1 METKRDIRKMM
12 TALRAAMSEKER
24 AEAGRIIAA
33 RLFSSKV
40 YEDAGTVCCYAS
52 FGSEVPTEEII
63 EESLR
68 RGKCAAV
75 PKVTGKQKMKF
86 ALIHSMA
93 DLKAGFHGI
102 PEPESWC
109 REIPKCGSKLLVI
122 VPGVVFDRA
131 GNRIGYGGGYY
142 DSYLKQADCIKVGVA
157 FDFQCVEQIVPEVHD
172 VPVDYI
178 ITEKEMDHMSAGLP
192 RDPVMLLSVVNTKL
206 RDYYSTLDVL
216 CEDMQV
222 DKQELIGK
230 LEMIDYTYDAG
241 SNQFV

>member
-1 METKRDIRKMM
+1 MM

-109 REIPKCGSKLLVI
+109 REIPKVW
-122 VPGVVFDRA
+122 
-131 GNRIGYGGGYY
+131 
-142 DSYLKQADCIKVGVA
+142 KQAACNRA
-157 FDFQCVEQIVPEVHD
+157 RSCV
-172 VPVDYI
+172 
-178 ITEKEMDHMSAGLP
+178 
-192 RDPVMLLSVVNTKL
+192 
-206 RDYYSTLDVL
+206 
-216 CEDMQV
+216 
-222 DKQELIGK
+222 
-230 LEMIDYTYDAG
+230 
-241 SNQFV
+241 

>member
-1 METKRDIRKMM
+1 MM

-178 ITEKEMDHMSAGLP
+178 ITEKEMITCRQA
-192 RDPVMLLSVVNTKL
+192 
-206 RDYYSTLDVL
+206 
-216 CEDMQV
+216 C
-222 DKQELIGK
+222 QEIR
-230 LEMIDYTYDAG
+230 
-241 SNQFV
+241 

>member
-109 REIPKCGSKLLVI
+109 REIPKCG
-122 VPGVVFDRA
+122 
-131 GNRIGYGGGYY
+131 NRIGYGGGYY

-178 ITEKEMDHMSAGLP
+178 ITEKEMITCRQA
-192 RDPVMLLSVVNTKL
+192 
-206 RDYYSTLDVL
+206 
-216 CEDMQV
+216 C
-222 DKQELIGK
+222 QEIR
-230 LEMIDYTYDAG
+230 
-241 SNQFV
+241 

>member
-172 VPVDYI
+172 VPVYYYGKGD
-178 ITEKEMDHMSAGLP
+178 DHMSAGLP

>member
-142 DSYLKQADCIKVGVA
+142 DSYLKQADYGKG
-157 FDFQCVEQIVPEVHD
+157 D
-172 VPVDYI
+172 
-178 ITEKEMDHMSAGLP
+178 DHMSAGLP

>member
-68 RGKCAAV
+68 REKCAAV

-178 ITEKEMDHMSAGLP
+178 ITEKEMITCRQA
-192 RDPVMLLSVVNTKL
+192 
-206 RDYYSTLDVL
+206 
-216 CEDMQV
+216 C
-222 DKQELIGK
+222 QEIR
-230 LEMIDYTYDAG
+230 
-241 SNQFV
+241 

>member
-93 DLKAGFHGI
+93 EL
-102 PEPESWC
+102 
-109 REIPKCGSKLLVI
+109 KCGSKLLVI

-178 ITEKEMDHMSAGLP
+178 ITEKEMITCRQA
-192 RDPVMLLSVVNTKL
+192 
-206 RDYYSTLDVL
+206 
-216 CEDMQV
+216 C
-222 DKQELIGK
+222 QEIR
-230 LEMIDYTYDAG
+230 
-241 SNQFV
+241 SCS